1 MFATGLR
8 YGSLNF
14 VVKKT
19 ISMEILSIFWT
30 MLCEMAPYLILGF
43 GIAGIMHAF
52 VPASLYKTHLAPNTF
67 GSVVKA
73 ALFGIPLPLCS
84 CGVVPTA
91 MGLQREG
98 ASRGATVSFLIA
110 TPQTGVDSI
119 AATYS
124 MMGLPFALLRPVAAL
139 VTAVGGGALANRF
152 ARRRGASAAA
162 VQEPEGNPDSRPA
175 GFVARTK
182 AALRYGFGS
191 MMEDIGRWLLMGLV
205 IAALITA
212 FVPADFLG
220 VLNGYPLLSMLLVL
234 ALSVPMYVCA
244 TGSIPIAVA
253 LMLKGLS
260 PGAALVL
267 LMAGPA
273 TNVASLMVVHKAL
286 GRGVQVFYVGAIL
299 VGAIVFGLLADYVM
313 PASWFE
319 LPVAQTLSCHHGAAG
334 MHDGWMPTV
343 CGIVLSLLLVRAFA
357 VRMGFVRKRPDA
369 CCCDCHDHDNETSL
383 NKPTDMKEYKI
394 EGMMCN
400 HCRGNVEKTLAAL
413 PGVESVTVDLASG
426 MARVEGTAAP
436 EAVVAAVEA
445 AGYTAT
451 PL

>member
-1 MFATGLR
+1 MD
-8 YGSLNF
+8 
-14 VVKKT
+14 
-19 ISMEILSIFWT
+19 IIEIFWA
-30 MLCEMAPYLILGF
+30 MLCEMAPYLLLGF
-43 GIAGIMHAF
+43 GIAGVMHAF
-52 VPASLYKTHLAPNTF
+52 VPASLYRTHLAPNTF

-152 ARRRGASAAA
+152 ARRNGAATA
-162 VQEPEGNPDSRPA
+162 VQEPEGNPDTRPA
-175 GFVARTK
+175 GFAARVR
-182 AALRYGFGS
+182 AAAVYGFGR
-191 MMEDIGRWLLMGLV
+191 MMEDIGRWLLIGLV
-205 IAALITA
+205 LAALITA
-212 FVPADFLG
+212 FVPADFLAS
-220 VLNGYPLLSMLLVL
+220 LSDYPMLSMLLVL

-273 TNVASLMVVHKAL
+273 TNAASLMVVHKAL
-286 GRGVQVFYVGAIL
+286 GRGVQLFYVGAIV
-299 VGAIVFGLLADYVM
+299 VGAMLFGLLADYFM

-319 LPVAQTLSCHHGAAG
+319 LPMAETLSCPHHSGAGTG
-334 MHDGWMPTV
+334 MHNSWV
-343 CGIVLSLLLVRAFA
+343 QLASGIVLSILLLRAIA
-357 VRMGFVRKRPDA
+357 VRTGLIRKHSGDA
-369 CCCDCHDHDNETSL
+369 CHCCKDTEHKDINA
-383 NKPTDMKEYKI
+383 MKEYKI

-400 HCRGNVEKTLAAL
+400 HCRANVEKTIAAL
-413 PGVESVTVDLASG
+413 PGVEKVTVDLAAG
-426 MARVEGTAAP
+426 RAQVEGNAAP
-436 EAVVAAVEA
+436 EAVIAAVAA
-445 AGYTAT
+445 AGYDCSEA
-451 PL
+451 

>member
-1 MFATGLR
+1 
-8 YGSLNF
+8 
-14 VVKKT
+14 
-19 ISMEILSIFWT
+19 
-30 MLCEMAPYLILGF
+30 MLCEMAPYLLLGF
-43 GIAGIMHAF
+43 GIAGVMHAF
-52 VPASLYKTHLAPNTF
+52 VPAHVYRSHLAPATF

-91 MGLQREG
+91 MGLRREG

-139 VTAVGGGALANRF
+139 VTALGGGALANRF
-152 ARRRGASAAA
+152 VRDHGDNDVQPAAA
-162 VQEPEGNPDSRPA
+162 GGNADVRPA
-175 GFVARTK
+175 GFGSRVV
-182 AALRYGFGS
+182 AALRYGFLS
-191 MMEDIGRWLLMGLV
+191 MMEDIGRWLLLGLV

-220 VLNGYPLLSMLLVL
+220 SLSGYPLLSMLLVL

-253 LMLKGLS
+253 LMLKGLT

-273 TNVASLMVVHKAL
+273 TNAASLLVVHKAL
-286 GRGVQVFYVGAIL
+286 GRGVQMFYVGAIV
-299 VGAIVFGLLADYVM
+299 VGAVVFGLLADYVL

-319 LPVAQTLSCHHGAAG
+319 LPMAETLSCHAAG
-334 MHDGWMPTV
+334 GSMHQGWLPTV
-343 CGIVLSLLLVRAFA
+343 CGVVLSVLLLRAFL
-357 VRMGFVRKRPDA
+357 VRMHGHRNGHDG
-369 CCCDCHDHDNETSL
+369 CCDGCERTNNNSNT
-383 NKPTDMKEYKI
+383 KIMKKYKVD
-394 EGMMCN
+394 GMMCN
-400 HCRGNVEKTLAAL
+400 HCRNNVEKVLAAL
-413 PGVESVTVDLASG
+413 AGVSSVTVNLASG
-426 MARVEGTAAP
+426 EACVEGDVAA
-436 EAVVAAVEA
+436 ADVIAAVES
-445 AGYTAT
+445 AGYSCK
-451 PL
+451 PMD